1 MKKWLVVFALIAVLG
16 SCTGKPSKKSFE
28 VSGTITNGTNKMIY
42 LERLPLATM
51 QRIVMDSARLGKDGK
66 YVLKADASEASVF
79 NLRLD
84 QSDYPLAAVINDTS
98 KIIVD
103 ATLNKENN
111 QFAES
116 YDVKGSIASKKMKD
130 FMYAFNNKLQAI
142 FYNSKRTDSLQ
153 KTNASDS
160 VLTLLQSERK
170 KITDGLH
177 EFTLESISKSNNP
190 ALTMFELGY
199 YQSTANNNPGYK
211 LEAFTNEK
219 VSEIVNDAAAKF
231 PNHDGVALI
240 KNSLEA
246 QIQKVQNWVGQQ
258 APDFALPDVNGK
270 EIKLSSFKGKYVL
283 VDFWASWCGPCRKE
297 NPNVVKAF
305 NKYSNKNFTI
315 LGVSLDEEKDEWKN
329 AIQNDGLV
337 WTQVSDL
344 KHWNSKVVPLYNIEG
359 IPYNVLIDPDG
370 KIIAE
375 DLRGL
380 MLDVKLEKILK

>member
-1 MKKWLVVFALIAVLG
+1 MKKWVIVFASIAVLV
-16 SCTGKPSKKSFE
+16 SCNGKSSKKNFE
-28 VSGTITNGTNKMIY
+28 VSGTITNGTGKIIY
-42 LERLPLATM
+42 LEKLPVATM

-66 YVLKADASEASVF
+66 YILKANASEASVF

-84 QSDYPLAAVINDTS
+84 QSDYPVAAVINDTP
-98 KIIVD
+98 KITVD
-103 ATLNKENN
+103 VTLSKENN

-116 YDVKGSIASKKMKD
+116 YDVKGSIASKEMKD

-142 FYNSKRTDSLQ
+142 FYNSRRADSLQ

-160 VLTLLQSERK
+160 VITLLQTERK
-170 KITDGLH
+170 KIADGLR
-177 EFTLESISKSNNP
+177 EFTLKSISKSNNP
-190 ALTMFELGY
+190 ALIMFELGY

-211 LEAFTNEK
+211 LEALNNEE
-219 VSEIVNDAAAKF
+219 VSKIVNDAAAKF

-240 KNSLEA
+240 KNSLETQMQKA
-246 QIQKVQNWVGQQ
+246 QGWVGKQ

-270 EIKLSSFKGKYVL
+270 EVKLSSFKGKYVL
-283 VDFWASWCGPCRKE
+283 IDFWASWCGPCRKE

-305 NKYSNKNFTI
+305 NKYSNNNFTI
-315 LGVSLDEEKDEWKN
+315 LGVSLDEEKNDWIN
-329 AIQNDGLV
+329 AIQNDGLA

-344 KHWNSKVVPLYNIEG
+344 KRWDSKVVPLYNIEG
-359 IPYNVLIDPDG
+359 IPYNVLLDPEG

-380 MLDVKLEKILK
+380 MLDMKLEKILK